1 MKKVIFLVSLFS
13 FYGFSIKKEN
23 NYVPNSKTAIKIAEA
38 VWLPIFGENIYNKM
52 PFVAELIDSSIWH
65 VHGTLPYSRIIVN
78 ENGDRCL
85 SYKIKIIEVKLK
97 QKLVTIKKNQYQYIY

>member
-52 PFVAELIDSSIWH
+52 PFVVELIDSSIWH

-78 ENGDRCL
+78 ENGDTTINVVVGGVPEIYINK
-85 SYKIKIIEVKLK
+85 SDGKIIDVYH
-97 QKLVTIKKNQYQYIY
+97 TR